1 MATCY
6 IAKNW
11 RHSMDFSNSIS
22 NLFGKSPIKPLQEH
36 MALVVTCA
44 SHLEPFFEAVIAN
57 KWSEAGGIF
66 DTISDDEN
74 QADDLKKQFRLNM
87 PKSLFMPVSR
97 GDLLGILAQQDNI
110 ANTAKDVC
118 GIVLGRQMDIPSS
131 LQADFIA
138 YVKSAIETCE
148 KARKAID
155 ELDELLETGFTGQEV
170 KFVKKLIRDLDA
182 QEQKVDKRERKLRHR
197 LFKMEED
204 IPPVHVMFLYNVIDN
219 IGAIADTAEQVGNQ
233 LELLLA
239 K

>member
-1 MATCY
+1 MV
-6 IAKNW
+6 
-11 RHSMDFSNSIS
+11 FSNSIS
-22 NLFGKSPIKPLQEH
+22 NLFGKSPIRPLQEH
-36 MALVVTCA
+36 MSLAVNCA
-44 SHLEPFFEAVIAN
+44 SLLEPFFEAVVVTDWVKA
-57 KWSEAGGIF
+57 SEIF
-66 DTISDDEN
+66 DQIVVGEN

-87 PKSLFMPVSR
+87 PNSLFMPVSR

-118 GIVLGRQMDIPSS
+118 GIVLGREMNIPAS
-131 LQADFIA
+131 LQSDFIG

-170 KFVKKLIRDLDA
+170 KFVKKLIRELDA
-182 QEQKVDKRERKLRHR
+182 QEQKVDKKERKLRHR
-197 LFKMEED
+197 LFKIEEK

-219 IGAIADTAEQVGNQ
+219 IGEIADIAERVGNH